1 MSTIMRKSVDHVNQE
16 GGDTSDDVVEALHAV
31 MHLLRSRQHREPR
44 EGPHDV
50 THLEAKVLGF
60 FARQPGATQSE
71 LAAHSGRDKGQL
83 ARLIGGLK
91 ERGLLEAR
99 VDESDRR
106 NLRLYVTAQ
115 GQSLHQALH
124 RQARRHASAAV
135 AGLSQEERRQL
146 VALLH
151 KVRANIEAAP

>member
-1 MSTIMRKSVDHVNQE
+1 MPKSVDHVSQRAGN
-16 GGDTSDDVVEALHAV
+16 TSDDVVEALHAV

-44 EGPHDV
+44 EGAHDV

-60 FARQPGATQSE
+60 FARHPGATQSE

-83 ARLIGGLK
+83 ARLVGGLR
-91 ERGLLEAR
+91 ERGLLESR
-99 VDESDRR
+99 VDGNDRR
-106 NLRLYVTAQ
+106 NLHLHLTAE
-115 GQSLHQALH
+115 GQSMHQALH

-151 KVRANIEAAP
+151 KVRTNIEAAP

>member
-1 MSTIMRKSVDHVNQE
+1 
-16 GGDTSDDVVEALHAV
+16 L
-31 MHLLRSRQHREPR
+31 SRQRCVS
-44 EGPHDV
+44 G
-50 THLEAKVLGF
+50 
-60 FARQPGATQSE
+60 SE

-83 ARLIGGLK
+83 ARPIGGLR

-106 NLRLYVTAQ
+106 NLRLHLTAE
-115 GQSLHQALH
+115 GQSLHQTLH

-146 VALLH
+146 VELLH